1 MEMVIVIIHLIIMAT
16 MIIITILTHLI
27 IMDIIQIHTVIIIT
41 IILTHL
47 TAILIMAEDT
57 IQIIILPMLTTQTR
71 TQILETVIMGI
82 VIHLTVTEE
91 DFRKVTLHVIRTL
104 VDTNKYRLIKTSR
117 YYREVFI
124 SLLVEVSRLL
134 LFQY

>member
-1 MEMVIVIIHLIIMAT
+1 